1 MLSNVWNN
9 KELLSFWHGHVGM
22 QDLCCLFSGKRWQSD
37 KIDSVYYSCQLR
49 LSSLFRQ
56 ASVTP
61 LIQMVNFGVTLA
73 CWYQDAQSGQF
84 CFEVVTSSSMW
95 QSMVMGTT
103 LAILLYCAGA
113 TVSIVYALYNAP
125 TFYKECFY
133 DFSIYCYYNTLHGNT
148 SRVLHVEI
156 LHEKT
161 QYATCATCTT
171 CKQCMD
177 DSAGCLSLGKRVD
190 LFYGSGAS
198 LGEFQ
203 VPWVRKA
210 LLGKGRVS
218 NSWCV
223 DTPGY
228 SANYLKKFGLA
239 STWWLWWIPKRAR
252 RSTREGGAGAPRGV
266 PGFVPHFVEKK
277 LRGGEGARIRSR
289 IDPASCLFSLS
300 R

>member
-1 MLSNVWNN
+1 MLSNVWNK

-133 DFSIYCYYNTLHGNT
+133 DFSIYCYL
-148 SRVLHVEI
+148 
-156 LHEKT
+156 
-161 QYATCATCTT
+161 
-171 CKQCMD
+171 
-177 DSAGCLSLGKRVD
+177 
-190 LFYGSGAS
+190 
-198 LGEFQ
+198 
-203 VPWVRKA
+203 
-210 LLGKGRVS
+210 
-218 NSWCV
+218 
-223 DTPGY
+223 
-228 SANYLKKFGLA
+228 
-239 STWWLWWIPKRAR
+239 
-252 RSTREGGAGAPRGV
+252 
-266 PGFVPHFVEKK
+266 
-277 LRGGEGARIRSR
+277 
-289 IDPASCLFSLS
+289 
-300 R
+300 